1 MQYDVKTPDEYLQKI
16 EDDWRRTSLLQLRA
30 LILAAAPDVVES
42 IHYKM
47 LGYALDGDF
56 VFHLNAQRNYVS
68 LYAGDAAR
76 IDPEGALLK
85 GLSVGKGCV
94 RFSKSKSVTDSR
106 IVEFIERAVVLK
118 RQGIDFSC

>member
-1 MQYDVKTPDEYLQKI
+1 MQYEASTPGEYLELLEK
-16 EDDWRRTSLLQLRA
+16 DWRRTSLLQLREI
-30 LILAAAPDVVES
+30 ILAADPDMEEN

-47 LGYALDGDF
+47 LGYALDGTF

-76 IDPEGALLK
+76 IDPEGVLLN
-85 GLSVGKGCV
+85 GLSVGKGCI
-94 RFSKSKSVTDSR
+94 RFSKTRSVPGSR
-106 IVEFIERAVVLK
+106 IGEFIERAISLK